1 MRQLK
6 SGWNCEGSM
15 TSLDGRLAVDQKKD
29 THTSWFTCF
38 ISHLGIMWENHPI
51 WRTYF
56 SNVLV
61 QPPTKSL
68 RVKITWG
75 LFGYQNPPKPTF
87 PEVFMV
93 NNMVSRWSKPFCF
106 MDKKPFLGL
115 IFLSDSGEVWSR
127 WISDSGYGSMM
138 FMTDAWEWYTYTRGG
153 GFNCFF

>member
-1 MRQLK
+1 MK
-6 SGWNCEGSM
+6 DPWHHWMGGWLL
-15 TSLDGRLAVDQKKD
+15 TKKKIHILAGLHVL
-29 THTSWFTCF
+29 F
-38 ISHLGIMWENHPI
+38 SHLGIMWENHPI